1 MDMNT
6 WKRRSVAYTGVLA
19 LSMFVFTVVYQ
30 YAMGVYERDPVTF
43 LEAFQ
48 FVVETFTTTGYGAQS
63 GWESAAVLSLV
74 VVMDI
79 AGTVMIFLALP
90 VVAFPAFEEA
100 LSTTVPTAVEN
111 EHEDHVI
118 VATYTPRV
126 ETLIAELDSRD
137 IDWVIVEPDRERA
150 TDLYEDDYDVIHCDP
165 DSTDGLDAANFSRA
179 RALVADVSD
188 QVDASIVLTAK
199 ELNESVRVVSVVEE
213 PDRARYH
220 ELAGADAVLTP
231 RSLLGESLARKITAS
246 VTMDLGST
254 VELGQDFEI
263 VELPVHRGA
272 DVAGETLAES
282 GLRERAGV
290 NVIGAWFDGEFESP
304 PEPDS
309 IVEAGSVLLM
319 TGQEAQLERLADRT
333 RSEVRRH
340 TSGETLVVGHG
351 EVGQTITN
359 ILDGVDLPHT
369 VVDQEDKPGVDIVG
383 DATDPAVLDRAG
395 LDDARSVILAIPD
408 DTAAEFTTLVVRD
421 RSERVEIIARAE
433 EAESGQK
440 MYRAGA
446 DYVLALGTVTG
457 RMVASAVLEDEDVI
471 SLDTQVEVVRT
482 RAPGLVGHSL
492 GDADVRARTG
502 VTVVAVE
509 RNGDVVTDLDPEF
522 RTRAGDELIVA
533 GPDEATNRF
542 TEVFG

>member
-1 MDMNT
+1 
-6 WKRRSVAYTGVLA
+6 
-19 LSMFVFTVVYQ
+19 
-30 YAMGVYERDPVTF
+30 
-43 LEAFQ
+43 
-48 FVVETFTTTGYGAQS
+48 
-63 GWESAAVLSLV
+63 
-74 VVMDI
+74 
-79 AGTVMIFLALP
+79 
-90 VVAFPAFEEA
+90 
-100 LSTTVPTAVEN
+100 
-111 EHEDHVI
+111 
-118 VATYTPRV
+118 
-126 ETLIAELDSRD
+126 
-137 IDWVIVEPDRERA
+137 
-150 TDLYEDDYDVIHCDP
+150 
-165 DSTDGLDAANFSRA
+165 
-179 RALVADVSD
+179 
-188 QVDASIVLTAK
+188 
-199 ELNESVRVVSVVEE
+199 
-213 PDRARYH
+213 
-220 ELAGADAVLTP
+220 
-231 RSLLGESLARKITAS
+231 
-246 VTMDLGST
+246 
-254 VELGQDFEI
+254 
-263 VELPVHRGA
+263 
-272 DVAGETLAES
+272 
-282 GLRERAGV
+282 
-290 NVIGAWFDGEFESP
+290 
-304 PEPDS
+304 
-309 IVEAGSVLLM
+309 M

-351 EVGQTITN
+351 EVGQTITD

-482 RAPGLVGHSL
+482 RAPDLVGHSL
-492 GDADVRARTG
+492 GGADVRARTG

-509 RNGDVVTDLDPEF
+509 RNGNVVTDLDPEF
-522 RTRAGDELIVA
+522 RTQAGDELIVA

>member
-1 MDMNT
+1 MNT
-6 WKRRSVAYTGVLA
+6 WQRRSVWYTGVLV
-19 LSMFVFTVVYQ
+19 LSMFVFTVLYQ
-30 YAMGVYERDPVTF
+30 YGMAAFESDPVTS

-48 FVVETFTTTGYGAQS
+48 FVVETFTTTGYGAQA
-63 GWESAAVLSLV
+63 GWSSPLMLVLV
-74 VVMDI
+74 IVMDI

-90 VVAFPAFEEA
+90 VVAFPAFEDA
-100 LSTTVPTAVEN
+100 LSTAVPTAVEN
-111 EHEDHVI
+111 GHEDHVI

-126 ETLIAELDSRD
+126 ETLISELDSRGVE
-137 IDWVIVEPDRERA
+137 WVIVEPDRDRA
-150 TDLYEDDYDVIHCDP
+150 TDLYEEGYDVIHTDP
-165 DSTDGLDAANFSRA
+165 DSADGLAAANFTAA

-199 ELNESVRVVSVVEE
+199 ELDESVRVVSVVEE

-220 ELAGADAVLTP
+220 DLAGADAVLSP
-231 RSLLGESLARKITAS
+231 RPLLGESLARKVTAS
-246 VTMDLGST
+246 VSTDLGSK
-254 VELGQDFEI
+254 VELGEDFDI

-272 DVAGETLAES
+272 DLAGRTLAES

-304 PEPDS
+304 LAPDS
-309 IVEAGSVLLM
+309 VVEPGTVLLM
-319 TGQEAQLERLADRT
+319 TGRESQLETLANRT

-340 TSGETLVVGHG
+340 VSGETIVVGHG
-351 EVGQTITN
+351 EVGRTITA
-359 ILDGVDLPHT
+359 ILDDANLPYT
-369 VVDQEDKPGVDIVG
+369 VVDERDLPGVDIVG
-383 DATDPAVLDRAG
+383 DATDPAVLDEAG
-395 LDDARSVILAIPD
+395 IDDARSVILAIPD
-408 DTAAEFTTLVVRD
+408 DTATEFTTLVVRD
-421 RSERVEIIARAE
+421 ESERVEIVARAE
-433 EAESGQK
+433 EAEAVKK

-492 GDADVRARTG
+492 GDANVRARTG

-509 RNGDVVTDLDPEF
+509 RNGEVLTDLGPEF
-522 RTRAGDELIVA
+522 RPRTDDEVVVA